1 MFLAK
6 SYILLSFLFPK
17 MTLVEGL
24 EILVF
29 INLWE
34 VVVRI
39 FGNRLLFIGILP
51 NLDWVRVLVDFSA
64 DQLLKSFVNDR
75 DMSKGV
81 LLSERFTKPPKVSFI
96 LPENL
101 RLSILSNS
109 HYYLSFLLLVPSFS
123 VIKASY
129 I

>member
-17 MTLVEGL
+17 MTLVDGL

-39 FGNRLLFIGILP
+39 FGNQLLLIGILP

-64 DQLLKSFVNDR
+64 DQLLKSLVNDL